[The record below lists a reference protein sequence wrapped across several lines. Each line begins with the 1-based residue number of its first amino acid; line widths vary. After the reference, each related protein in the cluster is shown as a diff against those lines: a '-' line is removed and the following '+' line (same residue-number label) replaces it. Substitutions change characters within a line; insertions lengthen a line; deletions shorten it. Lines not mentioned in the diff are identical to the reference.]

1 MNPAPE
7 FVPTTRTEC
16 DRLGWTALDVILVT
30 GDTYVDAP
38 HIGVAVIGRVL
49 LAAGFRVGIIAQP
62 DIENGTDIT
71 RLGEPELFWGVSSGN
86 VDSMIANYTAA
97 GKWRKSDDM
106 TPGGLNNRRPDRAVL
121 AYSNLI
127 RRHFK
132 QTRPIVLGGIEA
144 SLRRISHYD
153 AWSDSVRR
161 SILFDAKAD
170 LLLYGMADQTVVALA
185 RKLQKAEPIHALRG
199 LCYIRR
205 DAPAPEPEWAQDVI
219 LPSHEAAAA
228 DKQVFTTMFQQF
240 CAGADP
246 YAARRLIQRQ
256 DTRCLIHNPPP
267 LPPSAAELDAVYEL
281 PFTREVHPFYRS
293 QGPVPALQT
302 IQFSLTTHRGCFGG
316 CRFCAIAVHQGRQ
329 VISRSQASIVR
340 EARAMLRHPAFKGI
354 IADVGGPTANMYAM
368 ACRRV
373 SPKGTCAK
381 QSCVFPKICKH
392 AALDHRPQIE
402 LLQALRAIAGIRR
415 IFVGSGLRYD
425 LILADRASGATYLE
439 ALLRHHVSGQLKI
452 APEHIHDPLLR
463 LMGKPDRQSLETF
476 MHLFETLRRR
486 LPSACYLT
494 YYFMAAHPGGTLK
507 DMRALRRYAESRLKL
522 IPEQVQIFTP
532 SPATYSTLMY
542 YTGVDPFTGRPLF
555 VEKHPAAKT
564 AQKTAL
570 TRKKTPARDVDQ

>member
-1 MNPAPE
+1 
-7 FVPTTRTEC
+7 
-16 DRLGWTALDVILVT
+16 
-30 GDTYVDAP
+30 
-38 HIGVAVIGRVL
+38 
-49 LAAGFRVGIIAQP
+49 
-62 DIENGTDIT
+62 
-71 RLGEPELFWGVSSGN
+71 
-86 VDSMIANYTAA
+86 
-97 GKWRKSDDM
+97 
-106 TPGGLNNRRPDRAVL
+106 
-121 AYSNLI
+121 
-127 RRHFK
+127 
-132 QTRPIVLGGIEA
+132 
-144 SLRRISHYD
+144 
-153 AWSDSVRR
+153 
-161 SILFDAKAD
+161 
-170 LLLYGMADQTVVALA
+170 
-185 RKLQKAEPIHALRG
+185 
-199 LCYIRR
+199 
-205 DAPAPEPEWAQDVI
+205 
-219 LPSHEAAAA
+219 
-228 DKQVFTTMFQQF
+228 
-240 CAGADP
+240 
-246 YAARRLIQRQ
+246 
-256 DTRCLIHNPPP
+256 
-267 LPPSAAELDAVYEL
+267 
-281 PFTREVHPFYRS
+281 
-293 QGPVPALQT
+293 VPALQT

-542 YTGVDPFTGRPLF
+542 YTGVDPFTGRTLF